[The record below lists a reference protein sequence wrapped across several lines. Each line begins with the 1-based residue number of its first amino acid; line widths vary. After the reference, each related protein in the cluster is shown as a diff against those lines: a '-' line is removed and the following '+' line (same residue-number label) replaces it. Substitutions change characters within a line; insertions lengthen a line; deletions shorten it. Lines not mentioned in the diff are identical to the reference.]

1 MDEQVLAAMK
11 RWPDVPDVYGWLRL
25 DRRGQWLLID
35 RNRPDFDEAVHGHGE
50 PIRNT
55 QICDFIARNYAVTED
70 GRWYWQNGPQ
80 RAFCELDLAP
90 WICRVTRVGADGH
103 QQLVTHTGL
112 RCERLELVQLSDEGV
127 LFVLTE
133 HGPGA
138 IHDLDLAELDV
149 SFEDEAEAVT
159 AADPATRPGSGR
171 LRWNGEVLT
180 IGPRDARTEGFVA
193 SPLRAA
199 GR

>member
-1 MDEQVLAAMK
+1 MDEQVLDAMK

-50 PIRNT
+50 VIRNER
-55 QICDFIARNYAVTED
+55 ICDFIARNYAVTDD

-90 WICRVTRVGADGH
+90 WIYRVTDRGPDGA

-112 RCERLELVQLSDEGV
+112 PCERIEAVQLSAAGD

-138 IHDLDLAELDV
+138 VHDLDLAQLDCQL
-149 SFEDEAEAVT
+149 EGD
-159 AADPATRPGSGR
+159 GGR
-171 LRWNGEVLT
+171 LLWNGQTLAIT
-180 IGPRDARTEGFVA
+180 PRDALTEGFVA
-193 SPLRAA
+193 SPMRAA
-199 GR
+199 H